1 MTFWSEKSWRKT
13 QISLVRY
20 VSLTWQSTAWRAD
33 QMLSFLNLLRFGASC
48 CCLLLLAMCCLQI
61 LLSHLNMFFPNVP
74 HAITK
79 NSQKITSVGS
89 SMLSNTWCWA
99 FVVTLRA
106 AEWITSSVGSFMC
119 LQMAWCWTFFVTGS
133 SWMVHHQCGFFRVS
147 LNGLILNSCSH
158 TGSNWMIYHCCGSFQ
173 VSSKCLMLNI
183 LSHSESSWM
192 VYHQCGLF
200 HVSSN
205 GLILNIWSATRSK
218 WMFFHWCELF
228 HVSSMP
234 DVKEWEQLNG
244 VSPLWVL
251 SCASSKSIHVFC
263 LPCWK
268 LNWHTGIKCCS

>member
-1 MTFWSEKSWRKT
+1 MAICQTLDGW
-13 QISLVRY
+13 Y
-20 VSLTWQSTAWRAD
+20 AVSRIFSVNLIFEILRSY
-33 QMLSFLNLLRFGASC
+33 MLLILPSFLYFDRGRRSYPRASC
-48 CCLLLLAMCCLQI
+48 
-61 LLSHLNMFFPNVP
+61 
-74 HAITK
+74 
-79 NSQKITSVGS
+79 
-89 SMLSNTWCWA
+89 
-99 FVVTLRA
+99 
-106 AEWITSSVGSFMC
+106 
-119 LQMAWCWTFFVTGS
+119 
-133 SWMVHHQCGFFRVS
+133 VS

-183 LSHSESSWM
+183 FCHSESSWM

>member
-1 MTFWSEKSWRKT
+1 
-13 QISLVRY
+13 
-20 VSLTWQSTAWRAD
+20 
-33 QMLSFLNLLRFGASC
+33 
-48 CCLLLLAMCCLQI
+48 
-61 LLSHLNMFFPNVP
+61 
-74 HAITK
+74 
-79 NSQKITSVGS
+79 
-89 SMLSNTWCWA
+89 
-99 FVVTLRA
+99 
-106 AEWITSSVGSFMC
+106 
-119 LQMAWCWTFFVTGS
+119 
-133 SWMVHHQCGFFRVS
+133 MVHHQCGFFRVS

-183 LSHSESSWM
+183 FCHSESSWM

-268 LNWHTGIKCCS
+268 LNWHTDIKCCS